1 MSTKTVAV
9 TSDHVFIARFAA
21 KLLETRMVERSNSV
35 RGRFFNI
42 LHEAVAV
49 HRSSIRE
56 VSFVSECLSSTSPF
70 DADERNFR
78 GCVRGIVSTLGRSPA
93 TVIGEIAATIR
104 RLLAE
109 AGYSDIMEATLKA
122 LKRQDDDI
130 AKRDADK
137 RLLVLIKGA
146 LAEKDTQDFLDSLSP
161 KSEERERAGMVNKA
175 IDEAVAE
182 LREKFGVPAAQ

>member
-1 MSTKTVAV
+1 MSTKTV
-9 TSDHVFIARFAA
+9 TSDHIFIARFAA
-21 KLLETRMVERSNSV
+21 KLLQTRMVERSNSV

-42 LHEAVAV
+42 LREAVAV

-56 VSFVSECLSSTSPF
+56 VSFVSERLSSTSPF

-78 GCVRGIVSTLGRSPA
+78 GCVRDIVSTLGRSPA

-104 RLLAE
+104 SLLTE
-109 AGYSDIMEATLKA
+109 AAYGDLWEGTLKA
-122 LKRQDDDI
+122 LKRQDDDV

-137 RLLVLIKGA
+137 RLVVFINAA
-146 LAEKDTQDFLDSLSP
+146 LAEKDTQDFLDFLSP

-182 LREKFGVPAAQ
+182 FREKFGVPASQ